1 MSNHIDFSKLTTKV
15 SEFDYVTAVKD
26 EYGVLYSPDGLRL
39 IDGRDC
45 NSRNFSIKKGTVII
59 CDRAFYF
66 CENLK
71 SIIVP
76 DSVTKIGHEAFSCCI
91 ELEKITLSSNSIRTI
106 GNQAFYN
113 CCKLFRITLP
123 DSVERIGNQCFFKTS
138 IKELVLPIS
147 LRIINGNPIGRY
159 KEYVE
164 QVLHSSKIKRIS
176 LREKKNESELVKIK
190 SHSPYFMV
198 ENSNLYSSD
207 KTTLISYQANEDK
220 FVIPDSVIKIGC
232 NAFQCNEK
240 LTSITISSNVNEI
253 DSNFLVGT
261 NIDKVINKSHSFRIE
276 DDILYTKNYETL
288 IACFSKK
295 EIIKI
300 PYSVKIIG
308 EGAFCGNNDAV
319 KIQIPFSVNIIG
331 NYAFHNCSNLEK
343 IGLPNSI
350 KKIGDFAFSNCKRLV
365 EVKMPQYL
373 THCGKFAFNDCIAL
387 KYIELSKC
395 LKSISYRMFWNCYR
409 LGKISFP
416 NPITQIKSESFF
428 HCLNLTSIII
438 PKSVKSIGIRA
449 FCTCSFL
456 EEVIIQNSVTQIG
469 MEAFRYCERLK
480 ALYIPESVKR
490 IGRYAFSDCN
500 MHIGTTRIGRYI
512 HNEYSRINL
521 IATTPGNKE
530 YLKKM
535 LPKYLHDVIEELT
548 YKEFMERSKHSKN
561 SNTVEEYEYGSL
573 EKVKCPRCGEW
584 YYEDDGVCDTCGY
597 PWNE

>member
-1 MSNHIDFSKLTTKV
+1 
-15 SEFDYVTAVKD
+15 
-26 EYGVLYSPDGLRL
+26 
-39 IDGRDC
+39 
-45 NSRNFSIKKGTVII
+45 
-59 CDRAFYF
+59 
-66 CENLK
+66 
-71 SIIVP
+71 
-76 DSVTKIGHEAFSCCI
+76 
-91 ELEKITLSSNSIRTI
+91 
-106 GNQAFYN
+106 
-113 CCKLFRITLP
+113 
-123 DSVERIGNQCFFKTS
+123 
-138 IKELVLPIS
+138 
-147 LRIINGNPIGRY
+147 
-159 KEYVE
+159 
-164 QVLHSSKIKRIS
+164 
-176 LREKKNESELVKIK
+176 
-190 SHSPYFMV
+190 
-198 ENSNLYSSD
+198 
-207 KTTLISYQANEDK
+207 
-220 FVIPDSVIKIGC
+220 
-232 NAFQCNEK
+232 
-240 LTSITISSNVNEI
+240 
-253 DSNFLVGT
+253 
-261 NIDKVINKSHSFRIE
+261 
-276 DDILYTKNYETL
+276 
-288 IACFSKK
+288 
-295 EIIKI
+295 
-300 PYSVKIIG
+300 
-308 EGAFCGNNDAV
+308 
-319 KIQIPFSVNIIG
+319 
-331 NYAFHNCSNLEK
+331 
-343 IGLPNSI
+343 
-350 KKIGDFAFSNCKRLV
+350 
-365 EVKMPQYL
+365 
-373 THCGKFAFNDCIAL
+373 
-387 KYIELSKC
+387 
-395 LKSISYRMFWNCYR
+395 MFWNCYR